1 MRPGARLLL
10 PLLALPLSA
19 AAGLDCA
26 ACHRD
31 IAASFARTA
40 HANASRP
47 ATADSILG
55 SFAAGS
61 NEMQTR
67 ATGVYFRM
75 EHRGGRFYQ
84 TGVERGG
91 RSRTEPF
98 DLVIGSGRRGQSYLY
113 WRDGLLFQL
122 PVSYHAG
129 TKRWINSPGYQDGE
143 VHFGRGIPPQ
153 CLDCHAA
160 NFRLEKSAAGR
171 LRYAPGHSLGIGC
184 AQCHGEAARHEDL
197 RRAAGIDTCARCHSG
212 LDEERPAEPDVHGD
226 QVGLLRASRCFQ
238 KSQSMTCVTCHNVH
252 QIERDPA
259 ALSARCVSCH
269 AAPRHRTAAAAASPL
284 DGRCVE
290 CHMPVLPS
298 KLIEVQSYRTH
309 RIAIYRGK

>member
-1 MRPGARLLL
+1 MWPRALLL
-10 PLLALPLSA
+10 LLALPLSLS
-19 AAGLDCA
+19 AGLDCA
-26 ACHRD
+26 ICHKD

-40 HANASRP
+40 HANASRL

-55 SFAAGS
+55 SFAPGS

-75 EHRGGRFYQ
+75 EQREDGRFFQ

-113 WRDGLLFQL
+113 WRGGLLFQL
-122 PVSYHAG
+122 PVSYHVG
-129 TKRWINSPGYQDGE
+129 TGRWINSPGYPDGE
-143 VHFGRGIPPQ
+143 VHFNRGIPPQ
-153 CLDCHAA
+153 CLGCHAA
-160 NFRLEKSAAGR
+160 NFRLEKTAAGSV
-171 LRYAPGHSLGIGC
+171 RYAPGHTLGIGC
-184 AQCHGEAARHEDL
+184 AQCHGEAAQHEGL

-212 LDEERPAEPDVHGD
+212 LEDERPPEPDVHGN

-238 KSQSMTCVTCHNVH
+238 KSPSMTCVTCHNVH
-252 QIERDPA
+252 QVERDPA

-269 AAPRHRTAAAAASPL
+269 ATPRHRTAAAASSLA
-284 DGRCVE
+284 GRCVE
-290 CHMPVLPS
+290 CHMPMLPS